1 MVSLSVKADFADVER
16 SLSVLREDIKRQV
29 LASSINKTIDLGRTA
44 MVRQITSEFNLTAAY
59 VRQRLRVRRA
69 LNRGQLAIE
78 GALIGGKDD
87 GRRSANIIVFL
98 EKSVTLAEGKRR
110 AKAGTQN
117 QLFVKIKRAGGKK
130 AVKGAFGQGAYIG
143 NKGRTVFERVPG
155 TKMASRKWGGKHGEQ
170 IKPVQVIDVAQMFNT
185 RRISASVL
193 ALINARFPQIVER
206 DIRFFVDKFNRSGR
220 A

>member
-130 AVKGAFGQGAYIG
+130 AVKGAFGQGAFIG
-143 NKGRTVFERVPG
+143 NKGRTVFERMPG
-155 TKMASRKWGGKHGEQ
+155 TKMASRRGNTKHSEQ

-185 RRISASVL
+185 RRI
-193 ALINARFPQIVER
+193 NAAVVQMVKSKFPGIAARE
-206 DIRFFVDKFNRSGR
+206 IRFYTERFNRG
-220 A
+220 AK